1 MTKRLFPFPKNPVYL
16 VGAGPGD
23 PKLLTLKGR
32 ECLAQADVVVF
43 DRLVN
48 HSLLNHVRKD
58 AELIYAGKCPD
69 NHILEQDQINATL
82 AAHARQGKV
91 VVRLKGGDPF
101 LFGRGGEEA
110 EYLEEQG
117 IPYEVVPGV
126 TSAIAVP
133 AYAGIPVTH
142 RDITSA
148 LSIITGN
155 EKPNQKDS
163 KINWQCLVDENKT
176 LVFLMGRRNL
186 PLIVAKLLSMGMPK
200 EIPAA
205 IISWGTTPEQKTV
218 VGELDNI
225 VGRADEAEITHPA
238 IIVIGQVVKLREKLQ
253 WFEKKPL
260 FGKRIVVTRPREQ
273 AEELSNRLADLGGEP
288 VIVPT
293 IAIAP
298 PEDYSLFDQ
307 ALANIKTYDWVIF
320 TSVNGVKAFF
330 QRIGVKGYDI
340 RKLFGLKIAAIG
352 PVTRRELENYR
363 LLVDYVPTEYRAEA
377 MIEDWKN
384 HDLSGKRFLLPRADI
399 GRSLLPDFLRSKGAV
414 VHDVAAYRTI
424 KAKTDYSF
432 LYELLHKGK
441 IHLVTFTS
449 SSTVKHFLDAFSN
462 PNEKA
467 LLKELEVACIG
478 PVTAATARQAG
489 LNVQAVAEEY
499 TIDGLV
505 NAILAYYYPQE
516 F

>member
-1 MTKRLFPFPKNPVYL
+1 MTKKPIPFPKNPVYL

-32 ECLAQADVVVF
+32 ECLAKADVVIF

-48 HSLLNHVRKD
+48 HSLLSHVRKD

-69 NHILEQDQINATL
+69 NHVLEQDQINAVL
-82 AAHARQGKV
+82 AEHAKQGKI

-110 EYLEEQG
+110 EYLREQG

-155 EKPNQKDS
+155 EKPNQKKS
-163 KINWQCLVDENKT
+163 KINWHCLVDNNKT

-186 PLIVAKLLSMGMPK
+186 PFIVAKLLSLGMPK
-200 EIPAA
+200 ESPVA

-218 VGELDNI
+218 VGNLQNI
-225 VGRADEAEITHPA
+225 VDKADQEKITHPA
-238 IIVIGQVVKLREKLQ
+238 IIVVGQVVKLREKLQ
-253 WFEKKPL
+253 WFEQKPL

-273 AEELSNRLADLGGEP
+273 AEELADLIADLGGEP
-288 VIVPT
+288 VMVPT

-298 PEDYSLFDQ
+298 PEDYSLFDE
-307 ALANIKTYDWVIF
+307 ALSKINSYDWIVF

-330 QRIGVKGYDI
+330 QRLGVKGYDI
-340 RKLFGLKIAAIG
+340 RMLFGVKIAAIG
-352 PVTRRELENYR
+352 PVTKQELEKYR
-363 LLVDYVPTEYRAEA
+363 LLVDYVPAEYRAEA

-384 HDLSGKRFLLPRADI
+384 RELSGQRFLLPRSDI
-399 GRSLLPDFLRSKGAV
+399 GRSILPDFLRSKGAL
-414 VHDVAAYRTI
+414 VHDVAAYRTV

-432 LYELLHKGK
+432 LYELLRRGK
-441 IHLVTFTS
+441 VHLATFTS
-449 SSTVKHFLDAFSN
+449 SSTVKHFLDAFSH
-462 PNEKA
+462 PSE
-467 LLKELEVACIG
+467 
-478 PVTAATARQAG
+478 R
-489 LNVQAVAEEY
+489 
-499 TIDGLV
+499 
-505 NAILAYYYPQE
+505 
-516 F
+516 